1 MSKYCRSCGE
11 LLTYAEIQL
20 DDKFGPKLSVCLP
33 CLRAAVKEIKKEEL
47 IRFYY
52 YDPQE
57 IDV

>member
-11 LLTYAEIQL
+11 PLTYAEIQL
-20 DDKFGPKLSVCLP
+20 DNKFGPDLSVCLP
-33 CLRAAVKEIKKEEL
+33 CLRAAVKEIKREEL

-52 YDPQE
+52 NDPDE